1 MKAKLIYYEPIEVQ
15 LGPVRLTLLRKTRE
29 EEVEIGDEKDV
40 DRLYER
46 LSRLVAEARKRHRNV
61 IIEARVKHGDRE
73 LYYAESSM
81 EGGGS
86 TLLYY
91 RPARIQ
97 AITIV
102 REMGSGYVRERR
114 PVSQE
119 AYVYEGRVYAQDPKI
134 AFIIVET
141 VDGKRVVRRSEF
153 TSVTGGGGERGTS
166 GEARRQRNTGS
177 R

>member
-1 MKAKLIYYEPIEVQ
+1 MKAKLVYYEPVEVQ
-15 LGPVRLTLLRKTRE
+15 LGSVRLTVLRKTRE
-29 EEVEIGDEKDV
+29 EEVEIGDERDM

-46 LSRLVAEARKRHRNV
+46 LSRLVAEARRKHRNV

-81 EGGGS
+81 EEGGS

-91 RPARIQ
+91 RPARLQ
-97 AITIV
+97 AVTIV
-102 REMGSGYVRERR
+102 RETGSGYVRERR

-119 AYVYEGRVYAQDPKI
+119 AYVYEGRVYTQDPKI
-134 AFIIVET
+134 AFIIIET

-153 TSVTGGGGERGTS
+153 TGTVGGGGGRGTS
-166 GEARRQRNTGS
+166 GEARRQRSTGN